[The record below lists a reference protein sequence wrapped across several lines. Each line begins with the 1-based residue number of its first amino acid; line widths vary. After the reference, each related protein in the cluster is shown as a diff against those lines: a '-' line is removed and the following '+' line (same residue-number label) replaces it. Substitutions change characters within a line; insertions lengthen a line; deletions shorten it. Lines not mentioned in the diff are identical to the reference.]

1 MKEVNIKLEYS
12 IGNLVFTLII
22 PQSVQFL
29 LNTGLDPDDTCINE
43 WDFKRL
49 SELKASLKGHLHE
62 IWYEVTNTK
71 VIHPESALG
80 SIFHDTE
87 SNADRY
93 LRISD
98 VINRAV
104 HDIEEI
110 ERIYNSTYKKW

>member
-29 LNTGLDPDDTCINE
+29 LNSYMDPDDNCINE

-49 SELKASLKGHLHE
+49 SDLKASLKKHLHE
-62 IWYEVTNTK
+62 LWYEVTNTK
-71 VIHPESALG
+71 VIFPDYPLAT
-80 SIFHDTE
+80 IFYDTE

-98 VINRAV
+98 VVNRAV
-104 HDIEEI
+104 HDIEEL